1 MILEA
6 RLITKQF
13 IRKKKDSN
21 VFTAVKETSLSLNPG
36 EITVLCGH
44 SGSGKTT
51 LLNMC
56 AGLLTPT
63 SGQVLFDGKD
73 LYAMEDAALSRLRNA
88 HFGVIP
94 QGQTAIPSMTILEN
108 VLLPYTLYG
117 SVKERDPSFAAA
129 LSRAEELLSLTG
141 ITSLRDARP
150 NELSG
155 GELRRMAI
163 ARALLL
169 NPSVIFAD
177 EPTGDLDDENTEI
190 VLSLLRGMASD
201 GRAVLLVTHD
211 HDAIA
216 CGDVIYRMNGGAMEP
231 YRA

>member
-13 IRKKKDSN
+13 IRKKRDSN

-117 SVKERDPSFAAA
+117 SVKERDPAFAAV